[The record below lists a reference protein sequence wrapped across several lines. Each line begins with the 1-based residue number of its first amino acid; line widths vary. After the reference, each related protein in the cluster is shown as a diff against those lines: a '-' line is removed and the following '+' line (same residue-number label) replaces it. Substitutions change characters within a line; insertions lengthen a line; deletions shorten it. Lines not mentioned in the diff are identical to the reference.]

1 MKIKNTT
8 PSKEFQK
15 SNVEIVE
22 KGQNQYTKHSNTR
35 PFTLLVWK
43 WDNKKSR
50 QKMDPNVMTIADIK
64 NKIQNWDKSTFWPGK
79 KKI

>member
-15 SNVEIVE
+15 SNVEIVK

-35 PFTLLVWK
+35 PFTLLV
-43 WDNKKSR
+43 
-50 QKMDPNVMTIADIK
+50 
-64 NKIQNWDKSTFWPGK
+64 
-79 KKI
+79 